1 MGLTTW
7 RYSLYLLS
15 FCIEFSRME
24 TSTGWN
30 SVQNSANP
38 VLALGVGSDSVR

>member
-7 RYSLYLLS
+7 RYSLYPVSL
-15 FCIEFSRME
+15 CIEFSWMG
-24 TSTGWN
+24 TGAGWN
-30 SVQNSANP
+30 SMQSSANP